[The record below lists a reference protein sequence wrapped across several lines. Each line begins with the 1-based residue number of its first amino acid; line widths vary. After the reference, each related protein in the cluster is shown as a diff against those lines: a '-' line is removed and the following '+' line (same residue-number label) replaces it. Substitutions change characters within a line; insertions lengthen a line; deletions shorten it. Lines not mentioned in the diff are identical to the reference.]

1 MIVGSDSV
9 EADSPNHP
17 LAVRMAVIAL
27 LMQNMGI
34 GCMWGSYS
42 VLLSAVEMR
51 LGVTRELS
59 ALAVPIVTLATAGC
73 APIVGMIV
81 TRYSLRMLMLVGAV
95 LSFAG
100 YCLLAATSSYAMYL
114 VAFGLLIGPGMAAG
128 VVLPSVLVTRWFTV
142 HRGRVLGIVCA
153 PVVAA
158 VVPLL
163 SVWALQTYG
172 LTFAYGLLTA
182 LSAICVIANLFI
194 VDRPPGSAAAVSGA
208 PAGTAAGQG
217 TLSVLQLLSSPRLWA
232 LTIPAAAC
240 ATGAIVL
247 TSQMIPIVRAWGISP
262 MLAASLLTICSL
274 MGIVGTLVFG
284 WVADLLGGP
293 ATMALL
299 VLDGAILWFLL
310 LLKPPYPVAVVLI
323 GLWGLHGAGI
333 LPVLAM
339 SLSEAFG
346 RDNFGRAYGLGQLLN
361 LPFGVLCVPVAAL
374 IYSHTGSYSGAII
387 VQAIFFLIGVPLALS
402 ARPRRGAA
410 VAVA

>member
-1 MIVGSDSV
+1 
-9 EADSPNHP
+9 
-17 LAVRMAVIAL
+17 
-27 LMQNMGI
+27 
-34 GCMWGSYS
+34 
-42 VLLSAVEMR
+42 
-51 LGVTRELS
+51 
-59 ALAVPIVTLATAGC
+59 
-73 APIVGMIV
+73 
-81 TRYSLRMLMLVGAV
+81 
-95 LSFAG
+95 
-100 YCLLAATSSYAMYL
+100 MYL
-114 VAFGLLIGPGMAAG
+114 VAIGLLIGPGMAAG

-142 HRGRVLGIVCA
+142 HRGRALGIVCA

-172 LTFAYGLLTA
+172 LTFAYGLLAA

-194 VDRPPGSAAAVSGA
+194 VDRPPGSAAVVSGA

-217 TLSVLQLLSSPRLWA
+217 TLSVLHLLSSPRLWA
-232 LTIPAAAC
+232 LMIPAAAC
-240 ATGAIVL
+240 VTGAIVL

-284 WVADLLGGP
+284 WVADRLGGP

-339 SLSEAFG
+339 SLSEVFG
-346 RDNFGRAYGLGQLLN
+346 RDNFSRAYGLGQLLN
-361 LPFGVLCVPVAAL
+361 LPFSVLCVPVAAL

-387 VQAIFFLIGVPLALS
+387 VQAIFFLIGVPLALC